1 LAEKRVIKGIAHY
14 VYEDIDEFR
23 EDYPNTVVHPNW
35 RKANEGDWVYSND
48 DRIVQLLKVSN
59 NVKHHSDRKNYK
71 FAQGWVRT
79 VVGSFLNRENVKMDT
94 DFDNHPN
101 RYTFSTNI
109 KNTSEQVYKRKETTN
124 KEKEFATNVVVGMG
138 AVDAYKKAYSEM
150 SNQKARKKAT
160 ILLKQERVMKEI
172 EKGVLDVAKGL
183 GIDHEYILGKLKN
196 LADFSEDD
204 NIILQSTKELG
215 KIVGTSGNIIKQK
228 EMGLLGVFQGFS
240 DDQLEGAS
248 RNQLTEGNNGKDI
261 SIEQEDS

>member
-1 LAEKRVIKGIAHY
+1 MSEKRTIKGIPHY
-14 VYEDIDEFR
+14 VYEDLEEFQK
-23 EDYPNTVVHPNW
+23 DHPNTVVHPDW
-35 RKANEGDWVYSND
+35 RKSEENDWVYSDD
-48 DRIVQLLKVSN
+48 DRIVQLLKVSK
-59 NVKHHSDRKNYK
+59 NVNHHSDRKNYK

-79 VVGSFLNRENVKMDT
+79 VVGSFLNRPNVKMDT

-109 KNTSEQVYKRKETTN
+109 KNTSEQVYKRKQTTN

-150 SNQKARKKAT
+150 SDQKARKKAT

-240 DDQLEGAS
+240 PEQLEGAVRTS
-248 RNQLTEGNNGKDI
+248 ELPEGSKEI
-261 SIEQEDS
+261 KSEE

>member
-1 LAEKRVIKGIAHY
+1 MAEQRVIKGVAHY
-14 VYEDIDEFR
+14 VYEDLDEFKKTH
-23 EDYPNTVVHPNW
+23 PNTVVHPDW
-35 RKANEGDWVYSND
+35 RKANEGDWVYSDD

-59 NVKHHSDRKNYK
+59 EVKHHSDRKNYK
-71 FAQGWVRT
+71 FAKGWVRT

-109 KNTSEQVYKRKETTN
+109 KNTSNRVYKRKDATN

-150 SNQKARKKAT
+150 DNQKARKKAT

-183 GIDHEYILGKLKN
+183 GIDHEYILSKLKN
-196 LADFSEDD
+196 LADYSEDD

-215 KIVGTSGNIIKQK
+215 KIVGTSGNTVKQK

-240 DDQLEGAS
+240 SEQLESAERKEITGVNDGEETS
-248 RNQLTEGNNGKDI
+248 T
-261 SIEQEDS
+261 